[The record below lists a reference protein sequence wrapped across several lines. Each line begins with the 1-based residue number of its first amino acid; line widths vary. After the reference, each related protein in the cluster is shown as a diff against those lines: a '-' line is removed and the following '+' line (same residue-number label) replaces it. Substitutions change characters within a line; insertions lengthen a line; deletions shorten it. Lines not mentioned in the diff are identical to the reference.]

1 MADFDFSPEFNSDV
15 KAELDRRMG
24 LMETKDSEWNY
35 RKYAYFYIESIKS
48 TITANN
54 SDSDFL
60 PIFALLP
67 DGDLRI
73 GTVEPSG
80 YLKAF
85 HSDENDIRTLKPV
98 LTSATIKATG
108 GGDLYNA
115 YISEVDVSF
124 KVYTLDD
131 LEKVQN
137 ELFTL
142 GAKVRVSYGWLGEN
156 NPNILN
162 GELIINVYNFG
173 FTMSSDGTFDC
184 KINGLTEGVFMG
196 SQSISGTVSLSD
208 GETNALGTNAA
219 NPATLPQALLSK
231 AYSLFGV
238 TDGDTSN
245 VDGLSS
251 VGVMISIEDTADETT
266 YYMSLLNEIVNTNE
280 LKQIVTP
287 YISFGDLVKFIN
299 KSVNDNEV
307 RFNFHTDSNLVEI
320 KSSTPESIYGSADP
334 RKFIFPNNM
343 AKYGE
348 NSNFVQTV
356 PNEYKIQ
363 NILVSI
369 WVVSFYY
376 DSLSKRKNEKLIPPD
391 MSSLIRALS
400 NDINRLSGGLVD
412 IQVAPEQESGEP
424 SNTKFKNKYQI
435 FNNTEVQKKESPSDP
450 YLFEVLSKKSI
461 VKEVSID
468 TDFDVDT
475 MLIMSINRVKRG
487 EFNIKPL
494 EKLYPTLRNKLN
506 NLNRFLAPLQP
517 QQQTNTVNNLFVIPG
532 LTSPSKETITKLNI
546 IDTGISDN
554 KATNVAD
561 IMRKAL
567 TGDNK
572 QGTFISLPFYIKLGV
587 TLDGINGI
595 GFLQPISVDRLPQ
608 NYRDNVKFLITGVE
622 HSFDGQGGW
631 ETKLDTAMKVGK

>member
-1 MADFDFSPEFNSDV
+1 
-15 KAELDRRMG
+15 
-24 LMETKDSEWNY
+24 
-35 RKYAYFYIESIKS
+35 
-48 TITANN
+48 
-54 SDSDFL
+54 
-60 PIFALLP
+60 
-67 DGDLRI
+67 
-73 GTVEPSG
+73 
-80 YLKAF
+80 
-85 HSDENDIRTLKPV
+85 
-98 LTSATIKATG
+98 
-108 GGDLYNA
+108 
-115 YISEVDVSF
+115 
-124 KVYTLDD
+124 
-131 LEKVQN
+131 
-137 ELFTL
+137 
-142 GAKVRVSYGWLGEN
+142 
-156 NPNILN
+156 
-162 GELIINVYNFG
+162 
-173 FTMSSDGTFDC
+173 
-184 KINGLTEGVFMG
+184 
-196 SQSISGTVSLSD
+196 
-208 GETNALGTNAA
+208 
-219 NPATLPQALLSK
+219 
-231 AYSLFGV
+231 
-238 TDGDTSN
+238 
-245 VDGLSS
+245 
-251 VGVMISIEDTADETT
+251 MISKEDTTDKTV

-356 PNEYKIQ
+356 PSDYKIQ

-435 FNNTEVQKKESPSDP
+435 FNNTEVQKQESPSDP

-517 QQQTNTVNNLFVIPG
+517 QQQTNTVNQLFVIPG
-532 LTSPSKETITKLNI
+532 VTPPSKETITKLNI

-567 TGDNK
+567 TGDNNE
-572 QGTFISLPFYIKLGV
+572 GTFISLPFYIKLGV